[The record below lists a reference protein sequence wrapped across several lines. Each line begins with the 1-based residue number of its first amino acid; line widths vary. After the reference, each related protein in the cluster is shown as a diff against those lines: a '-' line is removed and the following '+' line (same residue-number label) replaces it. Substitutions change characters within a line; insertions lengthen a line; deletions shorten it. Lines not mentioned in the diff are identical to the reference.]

1 MKRGG
6 KTGTSDEEYKRRL
19 RKRSKK
25 NSETGCREWVG
36 AKKPNGYGNMAF
48 RGAVRTAHRVAL
60 ELHLGEP
67 LPPGTYACHR
77 CDNPSCVRVG
87 HLFVGTAADN
97 QEDMRLKGRMRKHT
111 KLSDADVRA
120 MRQQRK
126 DGGLLREIARNFEC
140 STSNVSLIVR
150 GLSR

>member
-1 MKRGG
+1 
-6 KTGTSDEEYKRRL
+6 
-19 RKRSKK
+19 
-25 NSETGCREWVG
+25 
-36 AKKPNGYGNMAF
+36 
-48 RGAVRTAHRVAL
+48 
-60 ELHLGEP
+60 
-67 LPPGTYACHR
+67 
-77 CDNPSCVRVG
+77 
-87 HLFVGTAADN
+87 
-97 QEDMRLKGRMRKHT
+97 MRKHT